1 MLSSRTKLMPRCI
14 ARTIPFHEIIGNWR
28 VAKDMRTRCQGM
40 CLATIGRDHSTWVA
54 DAELCPSGRGVASS
68 PCSASRMA
76 TRVPT
81 SSTELSRSRIEMSMA
96 EAHLLRPLMFLHT
109 VVLLVAMALRE
120 SRTAERA
127 ELVSSLCL
135 VS

>member
-1 MLSSRTKLMPRCI
+1 
-14 ARTIPFHEIIGNWR
+14 
-28 VAKDMRTRCQGM
+28 
-40 CLATIGRDHSTWVA
+40 
-54 DAELCPSGRGVASS
+54 
-68 PCSASRMA
+68 
-76 TRVPT
+76 
-81 SSTELSRSRIEMSMA
+81 
-96 EAHLLRPLMFLHT
+96 MFSHA